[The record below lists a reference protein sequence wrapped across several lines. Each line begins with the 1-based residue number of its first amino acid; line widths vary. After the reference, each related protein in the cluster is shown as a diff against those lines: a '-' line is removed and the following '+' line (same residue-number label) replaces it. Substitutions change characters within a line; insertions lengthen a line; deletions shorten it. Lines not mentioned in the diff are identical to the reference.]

1 MNKHQVKIT
10 QQLKDLLQDE
20 WKNIEHSVLEKLVDS
35 VLSHPRECIKAN
47 GHPTR
52 Y

>member
-1 MNKHQVKIT
+1 MKKHQVKIA
-10 QQLKDLLQDE
+10 QQFKDLLQDE
-20 WKNIEHSVLEKLVDS
+20 WKNIEHSVLEKVVDP
-35 VLSHPRECIKAN
+35 VLSQLRECIKAN